1 MNVRIAVD
9 CMGGDH
15 GLTVTIPA
23 ALAYARHQPEA
34 ALLLVGR
41 SEAIEQELARHPD
54 AALGG
59 RLRVVH
65 ADEVVEMHDS
75 LTTALRTK
83 KRSSMRVA
91 LEAVKAGEA
100 DVVVSAGNTGALMAI
115 ARYVLK
121 TQAGIDRP
129 AIAHALPNQK
139 GGLTTWLDLGANVDC
154 EAEHLVQFAML
165 GCALAESLQGKE
177 RPSVG
182 LLNVGEEVI
191 KGNDV
196 VKRAGELL
204 RASGLN
210 FHGNV
215 EGDDIFRGTVDVIV
229 CDGFVGNV
237 ALKTSEGLAQMLA
250 GFIREEFTRNFGS
263 KLIAMLA
270 LPVLNRF
277 RRRVDH
283 RRYNGAVLLGLR
295 GVVIKSHGSS
305 DAYAFEFALRRGFD
319 AASHQLLER
328 TAKAMAPLLAA
339 RPGGD
344 GAAQDNAVPGETHGA
359 VPGAG
364 ALAGP
369 AINPAATPTLDVDAA
384 RA

>member
-1 MNVRIAVD
+1 MTVRIAID

-15 GLTVTIPA
+15 GLAVTVPA
-23 ALAYARHQPEA
+23 ALSFAQRHPGVE
-34 ALLLVGR
+34 LLLVGR
-41 SEAIEQELARHPD
+41 APEIEAEMQRRLEYSQVRARV
-54 AALGG
+54 
-59 RLRVVH
+59 RVVH
-65 ADEVVEMHDS
+65 AAEVVEMTDS
-75 LTTALRTK
+75 LAIALRSK
-83 KRSSMRVA
+83 KNSSMRVA
-91 LEAVKAGEA
+91 LECVKDAMA
-100 DVVVSAGNTGALMAI
+100 DVAVSAGNTGALMAI

-121 TQAGIDRP
+121 TQEGIERP

-154 EAEHLVQFAML
+154 EAEHLLQFAIL
-165 GCALAESLQGKE
+165 GCAYAESLQGTE

-191 KGNDV
+191 KGNEV

-210 FHGNV
+210 FYGNV

-250 GFIREEFTRNFGS
+250 GFIREEFTRNWTS
-263 KLIAMLA
+263 KLIALLA
-270 LPVLNRF
+270 LPVLHRF
-277 RRRVDH
+277 RNRVDH
-283 RRYNGAVLLGLR
+283 RRYNGAALLGLR

-305 DAYAFEFALRRGFD
+305 DAYAFECAIGRGYD
-319 AASHQLLER
+319 ASSHQLLER
-328 TAKAMAPLLAA
+328 TAQAMAPLLA
-339 RPGGD
+339 RL
-344 GAAQDNAVPGETHGA
+344 QT
-359 VPGAG
+359 
-364 ALAGP
+364 P
-369 AINPAATPTLDVDAA
+369 ADAPINVSAE